1 MTEADASGNAQ
12 GRSQVLPRREK
23 RMTKLHTGKI
33 WMTGSKMTV
42 TRTIY
47 TDGTRHYIRWY
58 GQYIEV
64 EMNGAMKV
72 IRRTEKTI
80 WCEKDMVRWS
90 MRIKLDPDGNEYAVD
105 TCVPQRDRDAFTY
118 MTDEE
123 GQRWQK

>member
-12 GRSQVLPRREK
+12 GRSQVLPRKENNMGQFIVGKEYYPYQRE
-23 RMTKLHTGKI
+23 
-33 WMTGSKMTV
+33 
-42 TRTIY
+42 Y
-47 TDGTRHYIRWY
+47 
-58 GQYIEV
+58 
-64 EMNGAMKV
+64 GAMKV

-123 GQRWQK
+123 EQRWQK